1 MDIKW
6 HADVQVFEKICA
18 ILNPYLKRAGGIS
31 IMILLSQIIKEVAKE
46 SLPNENMESA
56 AKKLR
61 RKFEKLIRVCGG
73 DIEKMKDGK
82 NAFHFQM
89 KKKSLLK

>member
-1 MDIKW
+1 MKSLNHVARVVAQEVLAHEDI
-6 HADVQVFEKICA
+6 D
-18 ILNPYLKRAGGIS
+18 
-31 IMILLSQIIKEVAKE
+31 
-46 SLPNENMESA
+46 SA